1 MHFLID
7 KMHTPERKETPDLF
21 YAIMTPKLPR
31 PQLAASQAFK
41 VASSELIEITLGR
54 SRVIWQKERSFEIG
68 KIFCEG

>member
-54 SRVIWQKERSFEIG
+54 S
-68 KIFCEG
+68 